1 MASREGD
8 EDRDDRLRKFN
19 KFLSEYQ
26 SHSSELKAN
35 KLKNMPSAKIM
46 RKLRQLWNR
55 QRFLTD
61 DEADTARDPATR
73 RYLEDSSMDYEFD
86 SRDKPQ

>member
-1 MASREGD
+1 MASRDDD
-8 EDRDDRLRKFN
+8 EDRDDKMRKFN
-19 KFLSEYQ
+19 KFLSEYE
-26 SHSSELKAN
+26 SHSSQLRAN

-61 DEADTARDPATR
+61 D
-73 RYLEDSSMDYEFD
+73 
-86 SRDKPQ
+86 